1 MLHSLDG
8 NAVLSLLPRVMAD
21 FDERIQRSRYA
32 KRNPTA
38 SRAMN
43 PEMTPVSY
51 EGKAKRAKPS
61 AGVRPNSGRTNECHS
76 LNMLNQHWWAN
87 EISAL
92 GVVRKTA
99 TA

>member
-8 NAVLSLLPRVMAD
+8 NAVLSMLPRVMAD

-51 EGKAKRAKPS
+51 EGKR
-61 AGVRPNSGRTNECHS
+61 R
-76 LNMLNQHWWAN
+76 
-87 EISAL
+87 
-92 GVVRKTA
+92 
-99 TA
+99 